1 MGIIG
6 YLAIALA
13 IPTSIIG
20 IFNASKEKNKYGEVL
35 LHTWC
40 LALSISYV
48 GSFLIHLS
56 K

>member
-1 MGIIG
+1 MGIVG
-6 YLAIALA
+6 YLAMALA
-13 IPTSIIG
+13 IPSSIIG
-20 IFNASKEKNKYGEVL
+20 IFNATKEKSKYGEIL